1 MKESNIGSNLQDFPR
16 LTLQCRITPSPHRPH
31 LPWWKTISD
40 FLFFFSSLPT
50 PKEEKSTT
58 RSLDDEPQ
66 VNVTEIKLKPVAK
79 VMARTDEAPT
89 LLVLW
94 YPSAQLTRS
103 RSRAVFFPHTADREW
118 AQKSP
123 RENRSHAWENSPAP
137 AARLLELHRLATC
150 LPPMII
156 LYTPFIIIL
165 PTLFLSLPQTV
176 RDSWSA
182 AHAERLTDRLLVNIF
197 KILRFSLPPELAMG
211 IYAPLRDLNL
221 PAKRILNTNSNF

>member
-1 MKESNIGSNLQDFPR
+1 MENYIWFSVFFFP
-16 LTLQCRITPSPHRPH
+16 LSPHPRKKKALRDH
-31 LPWWKTISD
+31 W
-40 FLFFFSSLPT
+40 
-50 PKEEKSTT
+50 TT
-58 RSLDDEPQ
+58 NR
-66 VNVTEIKLKPVAK
+66 KW
-79 VMARTDEAPT
+79 T
-89 LLVLW
+89 LLKSNWNQWQRLW
-94 YPSAQLTRS
+94 PEPTKHRLCWYCDILPLSWPAL
-103 RSRAVFFPHTADREW
+103 ALALFFFPHTADREW

-211 IYAPLRDLNL
+211 IYAPLLDLNL